1 MTHEPPDKPLSNN
14 INAYPHKD
22 RPNLHERLDLIR
34 IKEARREFLDKN
46 FQNCLNDY
54 CSVEQRNLLNNLD
67 YKIIE
72 FSQHHIAKLHSDD

>member
-1 MTHEPPDKPLSNN
+1 MIHEPPDIPLSNN
-14 INAYPHKD
+14 IDASPKKD

-34 IKEARREFLDKN
+34 IKEARREFLNKN

-54 CSVEQRNLLNNLD
+54 SSVEQRNLLNHLD

-72 FSQHHIAKLHSDD
+72 FSQHHIAKLNSDD